1 MNLVRSL
8 LSSLFPFDAR
18 IDTRLGHRHL
28 ILAYCVVW
36 AVQVC
41 YVCYLLFQWRSAGRS
56 APRIVDTSNDS
67 ETIEI

>member
-1 MNLVRSL
+1 MMNLLPSL

-36 AVQVC
+36 VVQVC
-41 YVCYLLFQWRSAGRS
+41 YVCYLLFQWKSAGRTD
-56 APRIVDTSNDS
+56 PRI
-67 ETIEI
+67 ERGCR

>member
-1 MNLVRSL
+1 MNLLPNL

-41 YVCYLLFQWRSAGRS
+41 YVCYLLFQWKSAARTAAKPEKYNYIERGRG
-56 APRIVDTSNDS
+56 
-67 ETIEI
+67 

>member
-1 MNLVRSL
+1 MNVLPSL

-18 IDTRLGHRHL
+18 FDTLLGHRHL

-41 YVCYLLFQWRSAGRS
+41 YVCYLLFQ
-56 APRIVDTSNDS
+56 
-67 ETIEI
+67 